1 MAVMTRKEATLTA
14 LLLLLASA
22 VLYAFDFV
30 ARRDGL
36 VELQYGLD
44 NLAFLPLEVLFVTL
58 LLDRV
63 FAEREKR
70 TRRDKMNMVIGTF
83 FSAVGQRLLEFMGRL
98 LADDSAVRDHLALD
112 PTWGDAQMREAMRFV
127 EGAKLRAFPDPE
139 VLEPLR
145 DLLSTQ
151 RDFMLRLLENPILL
165 EHEAFTD
172 VLWAVFHLEE
182 ELVARKSLRGLPEA
196 DLAHLAIDT
205 ERACTRLLL
214 QWLAYMIHLRQAY
227 PFLFSF
233 LARTNPLRPGARAEI
248 ADPPEPATM

>member
-1 MAVMTRKEATLTA
+1 MAGMTRRESTLTA

-22 VLYAFDFV
+22 VLYALDFI
-30 ARRDGL
+30 ARRNSM
-36 VELQYGLD
+36 VELQYALD

-58 LLDRV
+58 ILSRV

-83 FSAVGQRLLEFMGRL
+83 FSAVGQRLMEYMGHL
-98 LADDSAVRDHLALD
+98 LAEGPAIRGHLAID
-112 PTWGDAQMREAMRFV
+112 PSWTEARMREAMQFV
-127 EGAKLRAFPDPE
+127 HGASLKIVPDPE

-145 DLLSTQ
+145 DLLSGE

-165 EHEAFTD
+165 EHEDFTD
-172 VLWAVFHLEE
+172 ALWAVFHLEE
-182 ELVARKSLRGLPEA
+182 ELVARRSLRDLPAA
-196 DLAHLAIDT
+196 DLAHLAGDT

-214 QWLAYMIHLRQAY
+214 QWLAYMIHLKQAY

-233 LARTNPLRPGARAEI
+233 LARTNPLRPDARPEI
-248 ADPPEPATM
+248 GDPLGRSD